1 MERAPTKRSFSIVNS
16 VMNVKGLVGAF
27 NQVSSTFK
35 CYIYKNLYEMMCM
48 YGAAGGEGG
57 SIHTTNH
64 LSLTLPCKLGH
75 SPLTF
80 D

>member
-1 MERAPTKRSFSIVNS
+1 MEKAPTKRSFSIVNS

-48 YGAAGGEGG
+48 
-57 SIHTTNH
+57 
-64 LSLTLPCKLGH
+64 
-75 SPLTF
+75 
-80 D
+80 

>member
-1 MERAPTKRSFSIVNS
+1 MEKAPTKRSFSIVNS
-16 VMNVKGLVGAF
+16 VMNEKGLVGAF

-35 CYIYKNLYEMMCM
+35 CYIYKKLYYDVYVES
-48 YGAAGGEGG
+48 AGGEGG

-64 LSLTLPCKLGH
+64 LSLTIPCKLGH

>member
-1 MERAPTKRSFSIVNS
+1 MEKAPTKRSFSI
-16 VMNVKGLVGAF
+16 VKGLVGAF

-35 CYIYKNLYEMMCM
+35 CYIYKKLYDDVYVES
-48 YGAAGGEGG
+48 AGGEGG

-64 LSLTLPCKLGH
+64 LSLTIPCKLGH